1 MELPNLGFNKEYGKK
16 STKRDGSNVRY
27 MDSSTLL
34 RPFNLPWA
42 LRGIVAVFVIA
53 AAVIGVLLFRYVYD
67 TIVLA
72 PQRELE
78 STQQNL
84 DKVVSLD
91 LPVLTGLIQLD
102 DDTINSTLNANS
114 YTLLDWNSLGTGSG
128 TNIDLIKLPD
138 GVTIIDAGID
148 YSNGISS
155 LSSSEA
161 ARLLNGSWEFTVVRG
176 NSIDMRVKY
185 ADFTS
190 GTLDAAIQNAID
202 QQGLSGTPLG
212 EAGVDAAGNSY
223 QTGSVNVNGTAY
235 NWQVSACV
243 LTDAYSVSGLPADAM
258 YVGIRLYL

>member
-1 MELPNLGFNKEYGKK
+1 
-16 STKRDGSNVRY
+16 
-27 MDSSTLL
+27 
-34 RPFNLPWA
+34 
-42 LRGIVAVFVIA
+42 
-53 AAVIGVLLFRYVYD
+53 
-67 TIVLA
+67 
-72 PQRELE
+72 
-78 STQQNL
+78 
-84 DKVVSLD
+84 
-91 LPVLTGLIQLD
+91 LD